1 MGEERRIT
9 DLTAISAFRANDY
22 IAVDNA
28 SEAQTKKLPASAITG
43 AISAAQ
49 TDATRALNIAR
60 STSSFPTGDA
70 YSSSSAYKVGDMVI
84 YNNTLYR
91 CKTAC
96 SPASWSV
103 NASNFEATSLASA
116 LTDVNND
123 LSNIGNI
130 TTNSNTV
137 SVGNNSTTNITNI
150 SLSPGKYIIVA
161 VPTYSTLVAAD
172 IVCSIIVGSAS
183 QGGFEMNT
191 STAGY
196 LTHNAVRI
204 VNITSTSTVYLRVL
218 QKTGQT
224 VSVSGVITAIRI
236 A

>member
-123 LSNIGNI
+123 LMTLNEIGNSSTLVDGNI
-130 TTNSNTV
+130 TATKTITLTNDVLSNYRFVYLTLYQPPYNTSEVIIPMGIFKASTSEIHQVYAYNGTYEMYVSIKYGGDDNKIVISRV
-137 SVGNNSTTNITNI
+137 SVPTGIR
-150 SLSPGKYIIVA
+150 GKIQ
-161 VPTYSTLVAAD
+161 LV
-172 IVCSIIVGSAS
+172 
-183 QGGFEMNT
+183 
-191 STAGY
+191 
-196 LTHNAVRI
+196 
-204 VNITSTSTVYLRVL
+204 
-218 QKTGQT
+218 K
-224 VSVSGVITAIRI
+224 
-236 A
+236 

>member
-9 DLTAISAFRANDY
+9 DLTAISAFRSNDY

-70 YSSSSAYKVGDMVI
+70 YSSSSSYKVGDMVI

-103 NASNFEATSLASA
+103 NASNFESISLASA
-116 LTDVNND
+116 LTDLNND
-123 LSNIGNI
+123 LTQKEDKTVLGYGNRNFSGSYQPNTDYPDYDWKEI
-130 TTNSNTV
+130 IFIAKYSAIQVTLTLKRKQVEDYSGTN
-137 SVGNNSTTNITNI
+137 
-150 SLSPGKYIIVA
+150 PY
-161 VPTYSTLVAAD
+161 TLVAGWYTTPTNNGA
-172 IVCSIIVGSAS
+172 VSIQYNKTKFSLYTFYMNSAN
-183 QGGFEMNT
+183 QT
-191 STAGY
+191 SATCD
-196 LTHNAVRI
+196 
-204 VNITSTSTVYLRVL
+204 VYYR
-218 QKTGQT
+218 
-224 VSVSGVITAIRI
+224 
-236 A
+236 

>member
-123 LSNIGNI
+123 LIALDNI
-130 TTNSNTV
+130 TVPTID
-137 SVGNNSTTNITNI
+137 NNDYKFVWLRFNQTSDSAKAISLRGKVNGVAKYLTASDVYGAITFCCSENYNITHGWFINA
-150 SLSPGKYIIVA
+150 SNYWRSYTEQTNLSA
-161 VPTYSTLVAAD
+161 TYVVLALVRSN
-172 IVCSIIVGSAS
+172 V
-183 QGGFEMNT
+183 NLT
-191 STAGY
+191 SE
-196 LTHNAVRI
+196 L
-204 VNITSTSTVYLRVL
+204 
-218 QKTGQT
+218 
-224 VSVSGVITAIRI
+224 
-236 A
+236 